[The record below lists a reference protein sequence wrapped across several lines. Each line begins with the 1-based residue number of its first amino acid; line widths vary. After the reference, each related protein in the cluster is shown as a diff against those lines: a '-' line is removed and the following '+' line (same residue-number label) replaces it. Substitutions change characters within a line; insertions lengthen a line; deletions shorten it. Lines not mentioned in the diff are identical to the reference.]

1 MNPSLP
7 AINFDGVSKRYVIHH
22 NRPQSFQELLVS
34 TVRRTPGSVEDF
46 WALRDVSFSI
56 PHGETVGVLGHNG
69 SGKSTILKMVAGLF
83 RPTSGKVAVNGKV
96 SALIELGAGFHPDLT
111 GRENVFLFGSI
122 MGIGGREMKQRFD
135 GIVDFAELTQF
146 IDEPVKHYS
155 SGMYMRLGFAT
166 ALSVDADILLIDEV
180 LSVGDQHFQDKCLA
194 AIEERQRRGMTIVM
208 VSHELALVQRFCRR
222 ALLMDHG
229 HLIADGPAHEIIS
242 RYLEGQGS

>member
-1 MNPSLP
+1 MNSSQP
-7 AINFDGVSKRYVIHH
+7 AIQFHSVSKRYVIHH
-22 NRPQSFQELLVS
+22 NRPRSLQELLIS
-34 TVRRTPGSVEDF
+34 LVRRTPGSVEDF
-46 WALRDVSFSI
+46 WALRDVSFTI
-56 PHGETVGVLGHNG
+56 PHGQTIGILGHNG
-69 SGKSTILKMVAGLF
+69 SGKSTALKMVASLF
-83 RPTSGKVAVNGKV
+83 NPTSGKVTVNGRV

-111 GRENVFLFGSI
+111 GRENVYLFGSI
-122 MGIGGREMKQRFD
+122 MGIGGREMGHRFD

-194 AIEERQRRGMTIVM
+194 AIEERQQRGMTIVI
-208 VSHELALVQRFCRR
+208 VSHELALVQRFCQR

-229 HLIADGPAHEIIS
+229 RLVADGPAHEIVD
-242 RYLEGQGS
+242 RYLDGQGS

>member
-1 MNPSLP
+1 MNPSEP
-7 AINFDGVSKRYVIHH
+7 AIQFRDVSKRYVIHH

-34 TVRRTPGSVEDF
+34 LVRRAPGSVEDF

-56 PHGETVGVLGHNG
+56 PHGETIGIVGHNG

-83 RPTSGKVAVNGKV
+83 NPTSGKVSVSGRV
-96 SALIELGAGFHPDLT
+96 SALIELGAGFHPDLS
-111 GRENVFLFGSI
+111 GRENVYLFGSI
-122 MGIGGREMKQRFD
+122 MGIGGREMGQRFD
-135 GIVDFAELTQF
+135 GIVDFAELAQF

-180 LSVGDQHFQDKCLA
+180 LSVGDQHFQDKCLE
-194 AIEERQRRGMTIVM
+194 AIEDRKQRGMTILM
-208 VSHELALVQRFCRR
+208 VSHELALVQRFCHR

-229 HLIADGPAHEIIS
+229 RLVADGPAHEIIGK
-242 RYLEGQGS
+242 YLEGQGS